1 MYLFMLTLPT
11 HSFSVHRVEPRNML
25 KFDAAQACA
34 LVGRFLSPEVHGSAV
49 AMLTHDVSFDLE
61 KAQ

>member
-1 MYLFMLTLPT
+1 
-11 HSFSVHRVEPRNML
+11 ML